1 LTNFFWEARTKIVA
15 SRRNRRNEH
24 NEVRW
29 ATDMRFDWREYN
41 TGTGELLCF
50 VLTWAVGAAVVWS
63 DYAGQTQ
70 DASAEKVAVSSTAP
84 ASNAD
89 FD

>member
-1 LTNFFWEARTKIVA
+1 
-15 SRRNRRNEH
+15 
-24 NEVRW
+24 
-29 ATDMRFDWREYN
+29 MRFDWREYN
-41 TGTGELLCF
+41 TGMGELLCF

-63 DYAGQTQ
+63 DYAGQAQ
-70 DASAEKVAVSSTAP
+70 DVSADKVAVSGAAP